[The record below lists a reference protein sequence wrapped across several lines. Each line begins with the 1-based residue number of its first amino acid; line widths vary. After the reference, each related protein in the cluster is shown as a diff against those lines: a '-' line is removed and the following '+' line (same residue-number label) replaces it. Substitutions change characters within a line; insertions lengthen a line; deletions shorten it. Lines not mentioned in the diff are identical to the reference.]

1 MRGNGNMKNLEP
13 SKLIRAGRL
22 ALATVLALLSGAC
35 SLERSPIVSPSF
47 RYTATAQVRAAGDR
61 LVTINSDDLL
71 FAGAA
76 PIALATHD
84 DLSSSGE
91 TAAERMLDQWT
102 RYVRRRLE
110 DPAASAEFRDRFGSG
125 PFCLV
130 TAGVRRTESVAT
142 PSPAETGPALDACGP
157 GPDACGNPP
166 GVTPVLDVSP
176 PAVDFGPVPVG
187 ATTPD
192 LTLTL
197 SNAGAG
203 RLCLDAPRLD
213 PLLSPQLADFT
224 LDVSDCAPRPG
235 GDRTVLDVGRP
246 SCTARLRFSPTD
258 PGTRRA
264 VLRVTSSDPAR
275 PTVDVAVSGLGQAGV
290 LRPTSNPFCP
300 NATPVTVGGRACYRR
315 TLSFVNDGPGSV
327 TIQPLALPGA
337 AVASGDWATGG
348 YAPAPP
354 PVTLAPG
361 GTLSLQVRGCEGA
374 SDVPL
379 SVPSNST
386 TPTLEVTLL
395 SPDSGCTP

>member
-1 MRGNGNMKNLEP
+1 MQN
-13 SKLIRAGRL
+13 LIRRTNAGYAGRVALGALL
-22 ALATVLALLSGAC
+22 AALSGAC
-35 SLERSPIVSPSF
+35 TLDRSPILSPAF

-61 LVTINSDDLL
+61 LVTIGSDDLL

-76 PIALATHD
+76 PFTLATHD
-84 DLSSSGE
+84 GVSASGE
-91 TAAERMLDQWT
+91 TAEERVLDQWT

-130 TAGVRRTESVAT
+130 TAGVRRTESVAS

-176 PAVDFGPVPVG
+176 PAADFGLVPVG

-224 LDVSDCAPRPG
+224 LDVSDCAPLPG
-235 GDRTVLDVGRP
+235 EDRTVLDVGRP
-246 SCTARLRFSPTD
+246 SCTARLRFNPPD
-258 PGTRRA
+258 PGSRRA

-275 PTVDVAVSGLGQAGV
+275 PTVDVAVSGQGQPGV

-300 NATPVTVGGRACYRR
+300 NATPVTVGGRSCFRR
-315 TLSFVNDGPGSV
+315 TLSLTNDGPGSV
-327 TIQPLALPGA
+327 TIGSLALPA
-337 AVASGDWATGG
+337 AALASGDWATGG

-361 GTLSLQVRGCEGA
+361 GTLSLAVRGCAGA
-374 SDVPL
+374 ADVPL
-379 SVPSNST
+379 SVSSNSS
-386 TPTLEVTLL
+386 TPTLDVTLL